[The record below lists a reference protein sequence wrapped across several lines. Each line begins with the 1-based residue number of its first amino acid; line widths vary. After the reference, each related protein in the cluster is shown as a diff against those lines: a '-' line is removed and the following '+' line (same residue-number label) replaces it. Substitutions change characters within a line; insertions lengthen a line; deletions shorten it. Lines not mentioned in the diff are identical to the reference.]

1 MINNDNDDNS
11 DNDNEIKLTWAWI
24 SSLIITIINSYC
36 TIK

>member
-11 DNDNEIKLTWAWI
+11 DNDNEIKLTWGWI
-24 SSLIITIINSYC
+24 SSLLITIINNYC